1 MTYLNSPSDR
11 YGRDVLNSSSPSA
24 HRRKVSE
31 QVPAASGLVVE
42 DAQTGWVGAIVRV
55 EKMGGVHVV
64 TLEDRN
70 DRLKSFELGPGFLI
84 DGRPVA
90 LVPAGRAGGPA
101 EHAPKRTASGSVAV
115 NDAKARVARGSR
127 LWVEGR
133 HDAELIEK
141 VWGDDLRIEGIVVE
155 PLGGLDVLPERL
167 SEFAPTSGRKVG
179 VLADHLIAG
188 TKETRLVDGLAGRYA
203 GNVLVLG
210 HPYIDIWA
218 AVKPEK
224 VGIAAWP
231 DVPKGEPWKEG
242 TLARLGWPHRT
253 PADVR
258 AGWQRI
264 LGCVSSY
271 ADVEA
276 TLSGRVEELIDFVT
290 VD

>member
-1 MTYLNSPSDR
+1 M
-11 YGRDVLNSSSPSA
+11 
-24 HRRKVSE
+24 SE
-31 QVPAASGLVVE
+31 QVPATSGLVVE
-42 DAQTGWVGAIVRV
+42 DAQTGWVGAIARV

-64 TLEDRN
+64 ALEDRHG
-70 DRLKSFELGPGFLI
+70 RLKSFELGPGFLI

-90 LVPAGRAGGPA
+90 LVPAGRGNGKADMKPR
-101 EHAPKRTASGSVAV
+101 RTASGSVAV
-115 NDAKARVARGSR
+115 SGAAARVARGSR

-167 SEFAPTSGRKVG
+167 AEFAPTAGRKVG

-188 TKETRLVDGLAGRYA
+188 TKETRLVGGLGERFS
-203 GNVLVLG
+203 GNLLVLG

-218 AVKPEK
+218 AVKPAK
-224 VGIAAWP
+224 VGITAWP

-253 PADVR
+253 PGDVR

-264 LGCVSSY
+264 LGCVTTY

>member
-1 MTYLNSPSDR
+1 M
-11 YGRDVLNSSSPSA
+11 
-24 HRRKVSE
+24 
-31 QVPAASGLVVE
+31 PATSGLVVE

-64 TLEDRN
+64 ALEDR
-70 DRLKSFELGPGFLI
+70 RGRVKSFELGPGFLI

-90 LVPAGRAGGPA
+90 LIPASSPGPATGRA
-101 EHAPKRTASGSVAV
+101 KRTASGSVAV
-115 NDAKARVARGSR
+115 EGAGARVARGSR

-141 VWGDDLRIEGIVVE
+141 VWGDDLRIEGVVVE
-155 PLGGLDVLPERL
+155 PLGGLDVLPDRL
-167 SEFAPTSGRKVG
+167 AEFEPSPGRKIG

-188 TKETRLVDGLAGRYA
+188 TKETRLVDGLAGRYP
-203 GNVLVLG
+203 GTVLVLG

-218 AVKPEK
+218 AVKPAK
-224 VGIAAWP
+224 VGIREWP

-264 LGCVSSY
+264 LGCVHTY

-290 VD
+290 AD

>member
-1 MTYLNSPSDR
+1 
-11 YGRDVLNSSSPSA
+11 
-24 HRRKVSE
+24 
-31 QVPAASGLVVE
+31 
-42 DAQTGWVGAIVRV
+42 
-55 EKMGGVHVV
+55 MGGVHVV
-64 TLEDRN
+64 ALEDR
-70 DRLKSFELGPGFLI
+70 RGKLKSFELGPGFLI
-84 DGRPVA
+84 DGRPVV
-90 LVPAGRAGGPA
+90 LVPAARGGRGTRNPGVSSVGASAAGTSPA
-101 EHAPKRTASGSVAV
+101 GAKRTASGSIAV
-115 NDAKARVARGSR
+115 EGARARVARGSR

-155 PLGGLDVLPERL
+155 PLGGLDVLPEKL
-167 SEFAPTSGRKVG
+167 AEFKPTAGRKIG

-188 TKETRLVDGLAGRYA
+188 TKETRLVDGLADRHPGA
-203 GNVLVLG
+203 LLVLG
-210 HPYIDIWA
+210 HPYVDIWA
-218 AVKPEK
+218 AVKPAV
-224 VGIAAWP
+224 VGIDAWP

-253 PADVR
+253 PSDVR

-264 LGCVSSY
+264 LGCVKTY